1 MKKIMVILGCIFIH
15 SGCATAPT
23 SNPNHMPAQ
32 YVAIFYYSPPSQA
45 AVQQS
50 PATFTV
56 GKVVFEY
63 LGKKTWLHAP
73 QFANMEKAVA
83 EDLPEILTT
92 KGLSVRGPFDS
103 YDLIPYA
110 DKKSID
116 FFLIPVVTPMVL
128 LPEVAES
135 LIKVT
140 VKMRLELREI
150 ITRELMWS
158 KILTFTEFEVPV
170 TSVLHMYT
178 FDKGKIV
185 DVAFAPEALENLMAK
200 DMEKQYPRL
209 METIYTLI
217 DLEEMIIIKKQAQE
231 VKSEKG
237 W

>member
-1 MKKIMVILGCIFIH
+1 MKKIMIILGCILI
-15 SGCATAPT
+15 SGGCTTAPK
-23 SNPNHMPAQ
+23 SNQNHMPAQ
-32 YVAIFYYSPPSQA
+32 YAANFYYSPSSQA
-45 AVQQS
+45 AVQKS

-63 LGKKTWLHAP
+63 LGKKAWLHAP
-73 QFANMEKAVA
+73 QFSDMEKAVA

-92 KGLSVRGPFDS
+92 KGFSVRGPFDS

-116 FFLIPVVTPMVL
+116 FFLVPVVTPMVL

-135 LIKVT
+135 PIKVT
-140 VKMRLELREI
+140 VKMRIELREI

-158 KILTFTEFEVPV
+158 KIITFTELEVPI

-178 FDKGKIV
+178 LDKGKIV

-200 DMEKQYPRL
+200 EMEKQYPSL

-217 DLEEMIIIKKQAQE
+217 DPEEMIIIKKQAQE
-231 VKSEKG
+231 LKSEKG